1 MTEKQLYLLRE
12 WFREEVEYLI
22 KAHITKEEANP
33 SYYDYSLPQDYYAD
47 KAFNAVVSE
56 FFKEDY

>member
-47 KAFNAVVSE
+47 KAFDAVVSE
-56 FFKEDY
+56 FFKEGY

>member
-22 KAHITKEEANP
+22 KAHITKEEASP
-33 SYYDYSLPQDYYAD
+33 SYYDGNLPRDYFAD
-47 KAFNAVVSE
+47 KAFADVVSE
-56 FFKEDY
+56 FCKEN